1 MATWRVTFTGIY
13 NNSVTCQ
20 NVVAF
25 DQPDS
30 VLTDQQVANEL
41 RDNWLTIIA
50 AGQVNTFAWRN
61 ISVTRLGSNT
71 SPLNLAIN
79 VQGVDGV
86 DNLGGTQITCV
97 KWRIHTGLAGK
108 RGRGRIYLPAFRSV
122 YWSAG
127 QLTATGITNITPR
140 ITAIKARYVGSGS
153 SGPIKL
159 GIQGR
164 DLQAG
169 GFIAADDISLSLT
182 PGVQRRR
189 NLGVGI

>member
-108 RGRGRIYLPAFRSV
+108 RGRGSNLLACLPERLLV
-122 YWSAG
+122 RR
-127 QLTATGITNITPR
+127 ATN
-140 ITAIKARYVGSGS
+140 
-153 SGPIKL
+153 
-159 GIQGR
+159 R
-164 DLQAG
+164 DWHHKHHTSYHC
-169 GFIAADDISLSLT
+169 D
-182 PGVQRRR
+182 
-189 NLGVGI
+189 